1 MDKDDSKMALIPSI
15 LIVAGTDPT
24 GGAGI
29 VCDIETAAH
38 FQIKTSLAITCVNV
52 QDNNHVA
59 KITPMSGEFVSAQ
72 MRVAL
77 EANPI
82 SAIKIGMTGTK
93 EIIAAICNVLEDH
106 SHIPVVFD
114 PVLTASSGGKLT
126 TEKTIEIMLNKLL
139 PHIELVT
146 PNMEELALL
155 SQSPLASNCEEAIQQ
170 AKKLLS
176 FGPRHILIKGG
187 HADGALATDIL
198 IDKNQVTNI
207 SAPRLKGK
215 MRGTGCILSS
225 AITAHLAFN
234 KSITTAVKKAKE
246 YLYTL
251 LLNYHQKDH

>member
-1 MDKDDSKMALIPSI
+1 MDEGNSKMALIPSI

-29 VCDIETAAH
+29 VRDIETAAY
-38 FQIKTSLAITCVNV
+38 FQTKASLAITCVNV
-52 QDNNHVA
+52 QDDNHVA
-59 KITPMSGEFVSAQ
+59 KIVPMSGEFVGAQ

-82 SAIKIGMTGTK
+82 RAIKIGMIGTQ
-93 EIIAAICNVLEDH
+93 EIIVEICNVLEDY

-126 TEKTIEIMLNKLL
+126 TEKTTEIMLNKLL
-139 PHIELVT
+139 PHIELLT

-176 FGPRHILIKGG
+176 FGPRYILIKGG
-187 HADGALATDIL
+187 HAHGTFATDIL
-198 IDKNQVTNI
+198 IDKTQAINI
-207 SAPRLKGK
+207 SAPRLKGG

-225 AITAHLAFN
+225 AIAAHLAFN
-234 KSITTAVKKAKE
+234 KSITTAVKKSKE

-251 LLNYHQKDH
+251 LLNHSQKEH